1 MIELQDG
8 MFLYHGS
15 YIDISEIDLNC
26 CFDGLDFGRGFYLTS
41 SYDQAYNYVQLSVRN
56 AFREQRL
63 NGSIS

>member
-26 CFDGLDFGRGFYLTS
+26 CFEGLECST
-41 SYDQAYNYVQLSVRN
+41 
-56 AFREQRL
+56 FR
-63 NGSIS
+63 